1 MTVITDRSEHESKVD
16 DEAKSQES
24 ANSDDDVD
32 HPSSQ
37 EKVLLILT

>member
-1 MTVITDRSEHESKVD
+1 MTVITERSDHESKV

-24 ANSDDDVD
+24 ANSDDFVD
-32 HPSSQ
+32 HPSAQ